1 MDFEAIET
9 AARRQVLA
17 LAVRAIEQRLNA
29 DISDHAGPSL
39 DCECGR
45 AARYAGRRTKVV
57 QSILGELKLDRAYY
71 HCSHCSGGFYPR
83 DRHLGIEK
91 TCFSPATVRMMGT
104 VGSMV
109 SFQEGSQLLR
119 ELAGIGI
126 NASQVERGAEALGD
140 EIADDERLHTG
151 SLGEEPLPPT
161 LYLGLDGTGIPMRA
175 EELAGRTG
183 KQTDGSAKTRE
194 VKICAV
200 WSAEARDS
208 EGLPMRDEGSVSYSA
223 AIESAATPDTA
234 EHRSAFAERVL
245 REASRRRFGEAQRMV
260 VVADGA
266 PWIWNLAQDLLPGA
280 IQIVDRFHVK
290 QTLHRT
296 AQAIFGSTGEQAK
309 QWATA
314 RCAELDSGKLGAVV
328 HALRPHAGACVDAA
342 RCRLYLFRNRH
353 RMRYPQFHKQGLCT
367 SSGVLEAGCKV
378 AIGTRLKRS
387 GMHWTLAGANSIIAL
402 RCCRLNGRFEDFW
415 ERRNDPIAA

>member
-1 MDFEAIET
+1 MI
-9 AARRQVLA
+9 
-17 LAVRAIEQRLNA
+17 
-29 DISDHAGPSL
+29 
-39 DCECGR
+39 
-45 AARYAGRRTKVV
+45 
-57 QSILGELKLDRAYY
+57 
-71 HCSHCSGGFYPR
+71 
-83 DRHLGIEK
+83 
-91 TCFSPATVRMMGT
+91 GT

-119 ELAGIGI
+119 ELAGIDI
-126 NASQVERGAEALGD
+126 DASQVERGAEALGD
-140 EIADDERLHTG
+140 EIAADERLHTG
-151 SLGEEPLPPT
+151 PLGEEPLPPT

-175 EELAGRTG
+175 EELAGRGG
-183 KQTDGSAKTRE
+183 KQPDGSAKTRE

-200 WSAEARDS
+200 WSAEARDR

-245 REASRRRFGEAQRMV
+245 REASRRRFGEAPRMV

-266 PWIWNLAQDLLPGA
+266 PWIWNIAQDLLPGA

-296 AQAIFGSTGEQAK
+296 AQAIFGSTEQA
-309 QWATA
+309 QRWATA
-314 RCAELDSGKLGAVV
+314 RCAELDSGKLSAIVR
-328 HALRPHAGACVDAA
+328 ALRPHAPDCADAA
-342 RCRLYLFRNRH
+342 RCRLYIYRNRH

-387 GMHWTLAGANSIIAL
+387 GMHWTLDGANNIIAL
-402 RCCRLNGRFEDFW
+402 RCCRLSGRFEDFW
-415 ERRNDPIAA
+415 ERRNRPIAA

>member
-9 AARRQVLA
+9 AARRQILA
-17 LAVRAIEQRLNA
+17 LAARAIEQRLNA
-29 DISDHAGPSL
+29 DTSDYVGPSL
-39 DCECGR
+39 DCACGH
-45 AARYAGRRTKVV
+45 AARYAGRRVKVV
-57 QSILGELKLDRAYY
+57 ESILGEIKLDRAYY
-71 HCSHCSGGFYPR
+71 HCPHCSSGFYPR

-109 SFQEGSQLLR
+109 SFQEASQLLR

-126 NASQVERGAEALGD
+126 DASQVERGSEALGE
-140 EIADDERLHTG
+140 EIASDERLQTG
-151 SLGEEPLPPT
+151 PLGQEPLPPT

-175 EELAGRTG
+175 EELAGRSG
-183 KQTDGSAKTRE
+183 KQLDGSAKTRE
-194 VKICAV
+194 MKICAV

-234 EHRSAFAERVL
+234 EQRSAFAERVL
-245 REASRRRFGEAQRMV
+245 REASRRRFCEAQRMV

-266 PWIWNLAQDLLPGA
+266 AWIWNIAQELFPGA

-296 AQAIFGSTGEQAK
+296 AQTIFGSTEQAK
-309 QWATA
+309 QWAIA
-314 RCAELDSGKLGAVV
+314 RCAELDDGKLSSIVR
-328 HALRPHAGACVDAA
+328 ALRPHAADCADAA
-342 RCRLYLFRNRH
+342 RCRLYICRNRR
-353 RMRYPQFHKQGLCT
+353 RMRYPKFHKQGLCT

-378 AIGTRLKRS
+378 AIGTRLKRA
-387 GMHWTLAGANSIIAL
+387 GMHWTRAGANAIIAL
-402 RCCRLNGRFEDFW
+402 RCCRLSGRFEDFR
-415 ERRNDPIAA
+415 ERRNAPIAA

>member
-17 LAVRAIEQRLNA
+17 LGSRAIEQRLNA
-29 DISDHAGPSL
+29 DLSDHAGPSL
-39 DCECGR
+39 DCACGQ
-45 AARYAGRRTKVV
+45 AARYVGRRKKVV
-57 QSILGELKLDRAYY
+57 QSILGELKLERAYY
-71 HCSHCSGGFYPR
+71 HCPYCSGGFYPR
-83 DRHLGIEK
+83 DRQLGIEK
-91 TCFSPATVRMMGT
+91 TCFSPATVRMIGT

-126 NASQVERGAEALGD
+126 DASQVERGAEALGD
-140 EIADDERLHTG
+140 EIAADERLHIG
-151 SLGEEPLPPT
+151 PLGEEPLPPT

-175 EELAGRTG
+175 EELAGRAG
-183 KQTDGSAKTRE
+183 KQPDGSAKTRE

-245 REASRRRFGEAQRMV
+245 REASRRRFCEAQRMV

-266 PWIWNLAQDLLPGA
+266 PWVWNITQDLLPGA

-296 AQAIFGSTGEQAK
+296 AQSIFGSNEQGK
-309 QWATA
+309 RWAIA
-314 RCAELDSGKLGAVV
+314 RCAELDNGKLCAIVR
-328 HALRPHAGACVDAA
+328 ALRPHAADCADAA
-342 RCRLYLFRNRH
+342 RCRLYVCRNRR
-353 RMRYPQFHKQGLCT
+353 RMRYPQFHEQGLCT

-387 GMHWTLAGANSIIAL
+387 GMHWTLDGANSIIAL
-402 RCCRLNGRFEDFW
+402 RCCRLSGRFEDFW